1 MMITE
6 DMLRNAA
13 AEVREAM
20 LASLPEQETM
30 HHMFSRRFERKMSRL
45 IRRQKG
51 EHQVLRR
58 IAAVFLA
65 LLLGGGIWLTVDADA
80 SAAFRKWLQSVY
92 ENSIVYRFFNDT
104 GETLSPGQYRLR
116 WVPEGYSENNIV
128 AFDSCILIT
137 YSNMEE
143 ENLYLYYTRLND
155 WVQIEATLDEMMEP
169 VEVTVDGMR
178 GIFYQSKSPTR
189 FNELF
194 WFDDEHNVAFQLSS
208 SLEEIVMLHIA
219 ENVYLVNSTN

>member
-58 IAAVFLA
+58 VVAVFLA

-104 GETLSPGQYRLR
+104 GETLSPGQYRLT
-116 WVPEGYSENNIV
+116 WVPEGYTESDLLASDSHIIV
-128 AFDSCILIT
+128 VF
-137 YSNMEE
+137 SNGAGERLYFRYMGLDRRFQI
-143 ENLYLYYTRLND
+143 ENL
-155 WVQIEATLDEMMEP
+155 LDGMTDP
-169 VEVTVDGMR
+169 TDVTVNGMQ
-178 GIFYQSKSPTR
+178 GMFFQSTDPTR
-189 FNELF
+189 FNELL
-194 WFDDEHNVAFQLSS
+194 WFDGDQGVVFQLSS
-208 SLEEIVMLHIA
+208 SLSETVMLHMA
-219 ENVYLVNSTN
+219 ENVSLVNSTN

>member
-51 EHQVLRR
+51 DHQVLRR

-80 SAAFRKWLQSVY
+80 SAAFRKWIQSVY
-92 ENSIVYRFFNDT
+92 ENSIVYRFFSDT
-104 GETLSPGQYRLR
+104 GEPSSLGEYCLT
-116 WVPEGYSENNIV
+116 WVPEGYEETDIV
-128 AFDSCILIT
+128 VSDSFTFIT
-137 YSNMEE
+137 YSNIEE
-143 ENLYLYYTRLND
+143 ESLYLYCTRVND
-155 WVQIEATLDEMMEP
+155 RAQIETASDEVMEP
-169 VEVTVDGMR
+169 IEVTVDGMR
-178 GIFYQSKSPTR
+178 GMFYQSKTPVHS
-189 FNELF
+189 NELF
-194 WFDDEHNVAFQLSS
+194 WFDDERDVAFQLSS
-208 SLEEIVMLHIA
+208 SLEKSVMLHIA
-219 ENVYLVNSTN
+219 ENVRLGNSTN

>member
-51 EHQVLRR
+51 DHQVLRR
-58 IAAVFLA
+58 VVAVFLA

-80 SAAFRKWLQSVY
+80 SAAFRKWIQTVY
-92 ENSIVYRFFNDT
+92 ENSIVYRFFNGT
-104 GETLSPGQYRLR
+104 GEVPPLGQYRLT
-116 WVPEGYSENNIV
+116 WVPDGYEESYIE
-128 AFDSCILIT
+128 AFDYYILIE
-137 YSNMEE
+137 YEKIE
-143 ENLYLYYTRLND
+143 GEKLYLYCTRLND
-155 WVQIEATLDEMMEP
+155 RAQFEAVLDEMMEP

-178 GIFYQSKSPTR
+178 GMFYQSKTPAQ

-194 WFDDEHNVAFQLSS
+194 WFDDDHDIAFQLSS
-208 SLEEIVMLHIA
+208 SLEKSVMLHIA
-219 ENVYLVNSTN
+219 ENVRLGNSTN